1 MRKLIVTAILTL
13 FSFTSANADLGVNV
27 GISGQMGL
35 FAASATET
43 DTGTDGTTSGADEKN
58 SESEYLGIG
67 WGSVFIEKTLGRAF
81 IGIDYVPSAL
91 ETDSKE
97 ERRAD
102 LGVGVETQTVPVVEN
117 KIQVDFEDLTTY
129 YLGFNVNDNLYAKAG
144 IMTVDIITNEN
155 LGTGSTYGNTD
166 MDGMMFGVGYNATND
181 SGLFLRVEGNYMEFD
196 GASLKSANSINKIS
210 LDSLDGVSG
219 KLSVGK
225 SF

>member
-1 MRKLIVTAILTL
+1 MRKLIVAAVLTL
-13 FSFTSANADLGVNV
+13 FSFTSANAELGVNI
-27 GISGQMGL
+27 GISGQLGL

-43 DTGTDGTTSGADEKN
+43 DKGTHGTTTDSTETN

-81 IGIDYVPSAL
+81 IGVDYVPSAL
-91 ETDSKE
+91 ETETKE
-97 ERRAD
+97 ERRND
-102 LGVGVETQTVPVVEN
+102 KTTSDTRTVKTN
-117 KIQVDFEDLTTY
+117 KIQVDFEDLTTV
-129 YLGFNVNDNLYAKAG
+129 YLGINITDNLYAKAG
-144 IMTVDIITNEN
+144 MMTVDVLTNET

-166 MDGMMFGVGYNATND
+166 LDGTTFGVGYNATND
-181 SGLFLRVEGNYMEFD
+181 NGLFLRIEGNYMEFD
-196 GASLKSANSINKIS
+196 GASVTSANGVNKIA

>member
-13 FSFTSANADLGVNV
+13 FSFTSANAELGVNV

-43 DTGTDGTTSGADEKN
+43 DTGTDGTTSGANETN
-58 SESEYLGIG
+58 SESEFLGIG

-91 ETDSKE
+91 ETDTKE
-97 ERRAD
+97 ERRSNMGAGANT
-102 LGVGVETQTVPVVEN
+102 LSVSTN

-166 MDGMMFGVGYNATND
+166 MDGTMFGVGYNATSD
-181 SGLFLRVEGNYMEFD
+181 AGLFLRVEGNYMEFD

-225 SF
+225 TF